1 MLGTPQWDGGKT
13 MAEMTRVEAAAVL
26 DAMIF
31 GIYPDDDI
39 TIEKIEMEAVRFAIA
54 ALRGPQ
60 PDPETG
66 LMKCGCGGIPEFR
79 EDKTEPKFGIYT
91 VMCSKCNIRLSG
103 YTNRID
109 FLKQD
114 WNRAMG
120 YKVPE

>member
-1 MLGTPQWDGGKT
+1 
-13 MAEMTRVEAAAVL
+13 MTREEASRVL
-26 DAMIF
+26 ESMRVDYTFNKNISAI
-31 GIYPDDDI
+31 DL
-39 TIEKIEMEAVRFAIA
+39 AIA
-54 ALRGPQ
+54 ALRGPE

-109 FLKQD
+109 FLKID

-120 YKVPE
+120 WREKE